1 MRSPARLLL
10 AARLSLGEPLIKRRP
25 PVAPLAAHLDRW
37 RPGAGLAP
45 AKQRVPVNLQVLR
58 GLSRRQQ
65 LASRWSRHLTSLW
78 ACTTMHHRVTWHCTK
93 TNAPAADTRDANR
106 AATPGPAPRRAPLA
120 PRKST
125 SRSFVRSTEAVAEF
139 HALAGH
145 AGPADGCQDCASAQ
159 QCQRSAAAAL
169 RTHQRQARHQV
180 DAILGKAA
188 TS

>member
-1 MRSPARLLL
+1 MPSPTRLLL
-10 AARLSLGEPLIKRRP
+10 AGHLALGEPPIKRLA
-25 PVAPLAAHLDRW
+25 PVAPLPAHLDRW
-37 RPGAGLAP
+37 WPGAGLAP

-58 GLSRRQQ
+58 SLSRRQQ
-65 LASRWSRHLTSLW
+65 LLPRRSRHLTSLW

-139 HALAGH
+139 HAL
-145 AGPADGCQDCASAQ
+145 
-159 QCQRSAAAAL
+159 
-169 RTHQRQARHQV
+169 
-180 DAILGKAA
+180 
-188 TS
+188 